1 MKYLLMAALILM
13 PFESH
18 SHLLTGRKWEMIEES
33 NKHRI
38 LAKNCLLEADRLC
51 FYIPD
56 LSKRELFK
64 TLIISSIASLTA
76 PGPKLKLL
84 TVGLSLIGSMAADAY
99 DTYERGKK
107 LLVDAAYHMEIANFY
122 ENISFQFN
130 DCNCND
136 LGTQSFLSAIDNL
149 TMCDMLTCCIDD
161 HYTKINASAQI
172 RELRDIL
179 IRQFTNPAGFLGED
193 ILDEAQGFYEN
204 AGEILAEIEDFKI
217 YEEIMGYVGAMVDDI
232 EAAYQH
238 WGQKR
243 HILKIK
249 SYHLDYDLIMK
260 NKSENFNE

>member
-56 LSKRELFK
+56 LSKRELF
-64 TLIISSIASLTA
+64 
-76 PGPKLKLL
+76 
-84 TVGLSLIGSMAADAY
+84 MAADAY